1 MWVDFVWTFFQ
12 SLVNSADWVWKR
24 VLGIRTVMH
33 SSYHYWVVVTTT
45 LHYFQGLIVGAL
57 LNIPLSD
64 VDSSSGF
71 KKRELLVCLFF
82 SLFFFKK
89 KRKTVNAI
97 PLDAPGQ
104 ASLPDCRVSY
114 PISWTSFSDFRFIR
128 YRWNWNL
135 EGYSML
141 VIYIREEVQTNNYR
155 SRIHLRIASSRLFKS
170 LNTNWAL
177 LYRLHTVKSFTNTT
191 STWT

>member
-71 KKRELLVCLFF
+71 KKTWAF
-82 SLFFFKK
+82 SLFVFFSFFFY
-89 KRKTVNAI
+89 AI

-141 VIYIREEVQTNNYR
+141 VIYIREVQTNNYR

>member
-57 LNIPLSD
+57 LNMPLND
-64 VDSSSGF
+64 VDSSSGLKNVSF
-71 KKRELLVCLFF
+71 QFVSFFLF
-82 SLFFFKK
+82 FFFKK
-89 KRKTVNAI
+89 KKERQLA
-97 PLDAPGQ
+97 LYHSPGQ
-104 ASLPDCRVSY
+104 VSLPDCRVSY